1 MLYIDNIGG
10 CMDNNIMSLREYI
23 NNREQVTSIK
33 VQTFCR
39 LMKMV
44 SMAIEK
50 EERKLIRINLD
61 EIKINVLN
69 GKIILPDNLFSTE
82 ELDKTIVGFNT
93 GISVMADRKSTDANK
108 SVSFALMMLGW
119 YCNNDSSSINSD
131 LDVLENFDLYMSKVP
146 EWLHDFFINIFR
158 RMNYDESFSDY
169 YDKKFTNKIKNDI
182 KEAFSSYDLS
192 EEQLSR
198 ITKIIAGRTNRKI
211 KEGVDDEI

>member
-1 MLYIDNIGG
+1 MN
-10 CMDNNIMSLREYI
+10 NNIMSLREYI
-23 NNREQVTSIK
+23 NNRNEVTSLK
-33 VQTFCR
+33 VKTFCR

-44 SMAIEK
+44 SLAIEK

-61 EIKINVLN
+61 EIKINVLT
-69 GKIILPDNLFSTE
+69 GEIILPDNLFSNE

-119 YCNNDSSSINSD
+119 YCNSDGASINSD

-158 RMNYDESFSDY
+158 KMNYDESFSDY
-169 YDKKFTNKIKNDI
+169 YDKNFTNKIKNDI
-182 KEAFSSYDLS
+182 KDAFSSYNLS

-198 ITKIIAGRTNRKI
+198 ITKVIASRTNREI
-211 KEGVDDEI
+211 KEGAKDEI

>member
-1 MLYIDNIGG
+1 MN
-10 CMDNNIMSLREYI
+10 NNIMSLREYI
-23 NNREQVTSIK
+23 DNRSEVASIK
-33 VQTFCR
+33 VKTFCR

-44 SMAIEK
+44 SLAIEK

-61 EIKINVLN
+61 EIKINVLT
-69 GKIILPDNLFSTE
+69 GEIILPDNLFSNE

-93 GISVMADRKSTDANK
+93 GISVMADRKSTPANK

-119 YCNNDSSSINSD
+119 YCNSDGASINSD

-158 RMNYDESFSDY
+158 KMNYDESFSDY
-169 YDKKFTNKIKNDI
+169 YDKNFTNKIKNDI
-182 KEAFSSYDLS
+182 KDAFSSYNLS

-198 ITKIIAGRTNRKI
+198 ITKVIASRTNREI
-211 KEGVDDEI
+211 KEGAKDEI

>member
-1 MLYIDNIGG
+1 MN
-10 CMDNNIMSLREYI
+10 NNIMSLREYI
-23 NNREQVTSIK
+23 DNRKEVASFK
-33 VQTFCR
+33 VKTFCR
-39 LMKMV
+39 LMKIV
-44 SMAIEK
+44 SLAIEK

-61 EIKINVLN
+61 EIKINVLT
-69 GKIILPDNLFSTE
+69 GEIILPDNLFSNE

-119 YCNNDSSSINSD
+119 YCNSDGASINSD

-158 RMNYDESFSDY
+158 KMNYDESFSDY
-169 YDKKFTNKIKNDI
+169 YDKNFTNKIKNDI
-182 KEAFSSYDLS
+182 KEAFSSYNLS

-198 ITKIIAGRTNRKI
+198 ITKVIASRTNRKI
-211 KEGVDDEI
+211 KEASENEI